1 MFAQI
6 RQSNTITGAELYSEQ
21 VESVVMRELAL
32 LGETPELSMSRVL
45 FEPEAATREDYF
57 VADRVYSAILRQ
69 LARIFHEG

>member
-1 MFAQI
+1 
-6 RQSNTITGAELYSEQ
+6 
-21 VESVVMRELAL
+21 MRELAL